1 MYKIRK
7 QVDESKL
14 KPLTLPLHRNIH
26 YERFDEFP
34 SSVSSIHTHAYSLF
48 LSFHWYFKEV
58 FRTYLNIHLWFPIS
72 CVRANSYNSI
82 LLFFPSWIQI
92 DTEHGAETPK
102 TCQVWILVLTSPPG
116 HISEIN
122 FEASDSMFQNSSRV
136 FLFFLKDQLLTNTVN
151 IYWTSAIHIR
161 HCAKWLTYILLLDLN
176 SLQVNILLFPFH
188 RWGNWGLGKCYGP
201 TLHS

>member
-14 KPLTLPLHRNIH
+14 KPLTLPLLRNIH
-26 YERFDEFP
+26 YEWFDEFP
-34 SSVSSIHTHAYSLF
+34 PSVSSIHTDAYSLF

-58 FRTYLNIHLWFPIS
+58 FRTYLNIHLWFPIN

-92 DTEHGAETPK
+92 DTEHCVETPK
-102 TCQVWILVLTSPPG
+102 TCQIWIIVLTSPPG
-116 HISEIN
+116 HSSEIN

-136 FLFFLKDQLLTNTVN
+136 VCFFFFSKRSVID
-151 IYWTSAIHIR
+151 
-161 HCAKWLTYILLLDLN
+161 
-176 SLQVNILLFPFH
+176 
-188 RWGNWGLGKCYGP
+188 
-201 TLHS
+201 